1 MELFNSALGKN
12 ITFVHPA
19 YFIISGIPKMKHY
32 CVFLF
37 FVYVVSVLG
46 NTVVMAVIY
55 LDHNLRT
62 PKYVAVFNLAFVDL
76 FGNTALVPKVLD
88 IFLFNHH
95 YIPYND
101 CLTFLFFCY
110 TCLSMQSFNLV
121 ALSYDRLIAIIY
133 PLHYQV
139 KVTHRFMLSLIASF
153 WVFVIIA
160 VLIAVGLLTRLS
172 ICKSVVI
179 NSYFC
184 DHGQLYRLSCN
195 DHFPNYVVSCLYP
208 VLIFW
213 LPLLFILLSYLYIGC
228 TLAKVATVQEGLKAF
243 KTCIAHLLLV
253 AIYFIPML
261 ITFTLMEKIHP
272 NDRIINLS
280 LTSIFP
286 PMLNPIIYVL
296 QTQEI
301 KASVKRLLS
310 EHLFCIHL
318 HIFESHSGGESLFSE
333 FWQQGIEKKRRKG
346 RQIILQR

>member
-1 MELFNSALGKN
+1 MTSSLFNSALGKN

-19 YFIISGIPKMKHY
+19 YFIISGLTGIPNIISY
-32 CVFLF
+32 YVFLF
-37 FVYVVSVLG
+37 FVYIVSVLG

-62 PKYVAVFNLAFVDL
+62 PKYIAVFNLAFVDL

-88 IFLFNHH
+88 IFLVGHY

-121 ALSYDRLIAIIY
+121 ALAYDRMVAIIF

-139 KVTHRFMLSLIASF
+139 KVTHRFMFSLIACF
-153 WVFVIIA
+153 WGFTIIA
-160 VLIAVGLLTRLS
+160 VLISVGLLTRLS
-172 ICKSVVI
+172 FCKSVVI

-184 DHGQLYRLSCN
+184 DHGQIYRLACN
-195 DHFPNYVVSCLYP
+195 DNFPSYVIACMYP
-208 VLIFW
+208 VFIFW
-213 LPLLFILLSYLYIGC
+213 LPLAFILLSYLYISY
-228 TLAKVATVQEGLKAF
+228 TLVKVATLQEGLKAF
-243 KTCIAHLLLV
+243 KTCIAHLSLV
-253 AIYFIPML
+253 AIYFIPLL

-272 NDRIINLS
+272 NVRIINLS
-280 LTSIFP
+280 LTSVFP

-301 KASVKRLLS
+301 KESVKKLLKLRGKS
-310 EHLFCIHL
+310 KIT
-318 HIFESHSGGESLFSE
+318 I
-333 FWQQGIEKKRRKG
+333 KY
-346 RQIILQR
+346 